1 MNTYKLQSGRTQE
14 TKEKNQP
21 EKKFRAGPIS
31 ATVWSNNNLDKD
43 GKVVAYKTVSFE
55 RCYKDKN
62 DAWQTTHSLRLND
75 LPKAALVLQKAYE
88 FLALADNSEAVA

>member
-1 MNTYKLQSGRTQE
+1 MNINKPQQKNT
-14 TKEKNQP
+14 EKNRP
-21 EKKFRAGPIS
+21 EKKFRAGPVS
-31 ATVWSNNNLDKD
+31 ATIWSNNNLDKD
-43 GKVVAYKTVSFE
+43 GKIVAYRTVSFE

-88 FLALADNSEAVA
+88 FLALADTGEAEA